1 MAEFSHSRTLGAAIV
16 SEMGDLEASRVRETC
31 SSPAHLVGAP
41 FPMPK
46 RLRWTRHPSI
56 KESTPETDTQ
66 WRAPERTVWMRNRQ
80 RDSQGDLL
88 TDGNVDEYAWYQYTT
103 NETEIGRFGKA
114 RPDGTGRTPPP
125 TPDPEK
131 PRSSYSVF
139 RKGKAVLGSP
149 GGATGPPYSACT
161 VL

>member
-31 SSPAHLVGAP
+31 SSPAHLVGPP

-46 RLRWTRHPSI
+46 RLRWTQQPSI

-66 WRAPERTVWMRNRQ
+66 WGASERTVWMRDRQ

-88 TDGNVDEYAWYQYTT
+88 TDGNVDEYALVPITSYIT

-125 TPDPEK
+125 TPDPET
-131 PRSSYSVF
+131 PTLGLVIPYSV
-139 RKGKAVLGSP
+139 KARRFWARLAGLPVHHT
-149 GGATGPPYSACT
+149 A
-161 VL
+161 